1 MSGYGNESRDSQLE
15 KLLRDNERIKSELR
29 RTREENRK
37 LKHIISYGNLSTLA
51 TLIDQYMDYSR
62 AHLKKIAIEIQLT
75 DYEKESL
82 DKVMELI
89 SHLEHLERELYKLI
103 EVGEEGQLAHNDSL
117 KAGVRL
123 AREIIPKLEEIIKQH
138 VDTDKSA
145 ALEGVLTEFAKRLR
159 KIL

>member
-1 MSGYGNESRDSQLE
+1 MRQRENQNGTAPDAGRKPQAEAHHFLRESIDAGNADRPVHGLQSSAFE
-15 KLLRDNERIKSELR
+15 
-29 RTREENRK
+29 
-37 LKHIISYGNLSTLA
+37 
-51 TLIDQYMDYSR
+51 
-62 AHLKKIAIEIQLT
+62 KIATEIQLT
-75 DYEKESL
+75 DYEQESL

-89 SHLEHLERELYKLI
+89 SRLEHIERELYKLI

-123 AREIIPKLEEIIKQH
+123 AREIIPKLEEIIQQR